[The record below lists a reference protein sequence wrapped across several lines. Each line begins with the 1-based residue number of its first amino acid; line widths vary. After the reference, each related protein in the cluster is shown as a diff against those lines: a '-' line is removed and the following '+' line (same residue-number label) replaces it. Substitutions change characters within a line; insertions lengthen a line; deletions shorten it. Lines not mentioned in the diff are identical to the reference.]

1 MPDDQKQ
8 PQQGDTVRLT
18 MEEMGFMGEAQASMD
33 DTPVFVANAIPG
45 EEVVARVLRRRRHHV
60 AAEAIGILKP
70 SPHRV
75 TAPCPYYGP
84 CSGCQWQHIAYERQL
99 EMKRTLVVE
108 QLRRF
113 GNFEDAPVRP
123 TIPGEPWGYR
133 NHARFTISRHGGA
146 LGFVHKET
154 RRWVRIDRCMLM
166 HESINQALAKIQDR
180 CAETTQ
186 LSIRSGVTTGSL
198 LIQPTLKES
207 SIPLPSGQM
216 HYEDE
221 ILGRR
226 FRVASSS
233 FFQVNIAQAERMVRL
248 IEERLGLSGREYVV
262 DAYAGVGTF
271 AILLAG
277 KAHKVV
283 AIEESPS
290 AVKDAKSNARGI
302 RNVEFVEAKTEAVL
316 SKLTERPDAVIMDPP
331 RVGCHPQALAA
342 LIALAPPKV
351 VYVSCDPSALGR
363 DLRVLCDGGYRLTE
377 VQPIDLFPQTYHV
390 ECVATLER

>member
-1 MPDDQKQ
+1 MPDSQRQ
-8 PQQGDTVRLT
+8 PQQGDTARLT
-18 MEEMGFMGEAQASMD
+18 IEEMGFMGEAQARMD

-45 EEVVARVLRRRRHHV
+45 EEVVARVIRRQRRYI
-60 AAEAIGILKP
+60 AAEAIGILTP

-75 TAPCPYYGP
+75 AAPCPYYGP

-99 EMKRTLVVE
+99 EMKHTLVVE

-133 NHARFTISRHGGA
+133 NHARFTIGRHTGA
-146 LGFVHKET
+146 LGFVNKET
-154 RRWVRIDRCMLM
+154 RRWVRIDRCLLM
-166 HESINQALAKIQDR
+166 HESINQALAQLQDR

-186 LSIRSGVTTGSL
+186 LSIRSGATTGSL
-198 LIQPTLKES
+198 LIQPTLTEP
-207 SIPLPSGQM
+207 SIPLPSGQT

-248 IEERLGLSGREYVV
+248 IEERLRLTGQEYVV

-277 KAHKVV
+277 KARKIV
-283 AIEESPS
+283 AVEESPS
-290 AVKDAKSNARGI
+290 AVKDAKANAHGI
-302 RNVEFVEAKTEAVL
+302 GNIEFVEAKMEAAL
-316 SKLTERPDAVIMDPP
+316 SQLQERPDAVILDPP

-342 LIALAPPKV
+342 LLALAPPKV
-351 VYVSCDPSALGR
+351 VYVSCDPAALGR
-363 DLRVLCDGGYRLTE
+363 DLRILCDGGYRLTE
-377 VQPIDLFPQTYHV
+377 VQPMDLFPQTYHV
-390 ECVATLER
+390 ECIATLER